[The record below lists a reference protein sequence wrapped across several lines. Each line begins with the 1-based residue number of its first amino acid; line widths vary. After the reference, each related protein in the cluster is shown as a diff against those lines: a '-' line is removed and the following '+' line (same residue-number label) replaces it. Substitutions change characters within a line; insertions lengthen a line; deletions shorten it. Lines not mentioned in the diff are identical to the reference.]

1 MCGVAKKCVPLS
13 KNIIVDKYA
22 QIIICFIVV
31 RAASF
36 VP

>member
-22 QIIICFIVV
+22 QNIICFIVA
-31 RAASF
+31 RATGF